1 MMDGPNNH
9 RPRPQVVPAEP
20 SLSQRAY
27 DQIRDA
33 IITCGLRPGSEVS
46 EATLAARCRLG
57 KAPVRVALARLSQ
70 EGLVNATPRRGYRV
84 SPITEQGI
92 HDVFDMRIALEAMAA
107 RQAAGR
113 VCVDELVALDRR
125 WSDASPRAHEAA
137 DPAFLAANTAFHL
150 TIARATGNAL
160 LVRTLW
166 KFLDETDRLVYL
178 GLALASERSEVQEGH
193 KPLIDALAHGDTE
206 AAGRLAADHVEAAK
220 ATRLDTVRANPEL
233 LQAADAAIADWA

>member
-1 MMDGPNNH
+1 MDQRTDH
-9 RPRPQVVPAEP
+9 ESRPRAVAAEP

-33 IITCGLRPGSEVS
+33 IITCRLRPGGAVS
-46 EATLAARCRLG
+46 EATLAAHCGLG
-57 KAPVRVALARLSQ
+57 KAPVRFALARLSQ

-92 HDVFDMRIALEAMAA
+92 HDLFDMRIALETMAA

-113 VCVDELVALDRR
+113 VSVDELVALDGH
-125 WSDASPRAHEAA
+125 WSEASPHRDEAA
-137 DPAFLAANTAFHL
+137 DPAFLAANTEFHL

-160 LVRTLW
+160 LVRTLA

-178 GLALASERSEVQEGH
+178 GLQLASERSEVQEGH
-193 KPLIDALAHGDTE
+193 KALIEALAHGDAA
-206 AAGRLAADHVEAAK
+206 AAGRLAAAHVADAK
-220 ATRLDTVRANPEL
+220 ATRLDTVRAQPEL
-233 LQAADAAIADWA
+233 LRPPDAAIADRA